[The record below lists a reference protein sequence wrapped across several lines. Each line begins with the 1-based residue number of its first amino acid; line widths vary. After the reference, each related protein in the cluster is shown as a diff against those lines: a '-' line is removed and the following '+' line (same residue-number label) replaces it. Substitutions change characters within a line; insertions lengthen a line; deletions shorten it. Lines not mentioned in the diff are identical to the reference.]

1 LRLKIDRLLPDV
13 PWDIKPGSAAVTDQ
27 SQDTRH
33 EGAEPPRPPIPDL
46 GFFAGAPTPSGGAP
60 GFGGSPPVGASSP
73 FGTPAASPFGTPA
86 ASPFGTP
93 APFDTSA
100 PWAGTGQQ
108 PGARSG
114 WSGRA
119 KALVAAAG
127 VIVLVAAVLGG
138 RFGWQQFFADPVTP
152 DTLMGMPKV
161 TGAGTDEM
169 AEQMRDQLGDE
180 LSSGSKAEV
189 ALYTNG
195 QGMGL
200 LLFAIRGSD
209 RPGASSGDGKD
220 PFAGWTKSEVG
231 DTVCYSQQAP
241 TPTGIGTTLC
251 TRTFW
256 RRAVIVVGL
265 STPSLTAQSVAQATD
280 EAWDAQ

>member
-1 LRLKIDRLLPDV
+1 
-13 PWDIKPGSAAVTDQ
+13 VTDQ
-27 SQDTRH
+27 TQDTRP
-33 EGAEPPRPPIPDL
+33 EGAEPPRPPVPDL
-46 GFFAGAPTPSGGAP
+46 GFFAGAPTPSGGSP
-60 GFGGSPPVGASSP
+60 GFGGPTPSAAPTPFGAPAPSP
-73 FGTPAASPFGTPA
+73 FGTPAAAPFGTPA

-93 APFDTSA
+93 APFDTPA
-100 PWAGTGQQ
+100 PWAETGQH
-108 PGARSG
+108 PGGRSG

-119 KALVAAAG
+119 KTLVAAAA
-127 VIVLVAAVLGG
+127 VIVLVAVVLGG

-152 DTLMGMPKV
+152 DTLLGMPKV

-169 AEQMRDQLGDE
+169 AKQMRDQLGDE

-189 ALYTNG
+189 GLYTNG
-195 QGMGL
+195 QGMGI

-209 RPGASSGDGKD
+209 GPGASSGDGKD
-220 PFAGWTKSEVG
+220 LFASWTKSQVG
-231 DTVCYSQQAP
+231 DTVCYSKPAQ

-265 STPSLTAQSVAQATD
+265 STPSLAAQSVAQATD

>member
-1 LRLKIDRLLPDV
+1 M
-13 PWDIKPGSAAVTDQ
+13 TDQ
-27 SQDTRH
+27 TQDTRP
-33 EGAEPPRPPIPDL
+33 EGAEPPRPPVPDL
-46 GFFAGAPTPSGGAP
+46 GFFAGAATPRDPSP
-60 GFGGSPPVGASSP
+60 GFGGSPPAGASSP
-73 FGTPAASPFGTPA
+73 FGTPPAPPIETPAASPFGTPAAPPFGTPA

-93 APFDTSA
+93 APYDTSA
-100 PWAGTGQQ
+100 PWAETGQH

-119 KALVAAAG
+119 KALVAAAA
-127 VIVLVAAVLGG
+127 VIVLVAVVLGG

-152 DTLMGMPKV
+152 DTLLGMPKV

-169 AEQMRDQLGDE
+169 AKQMRDQLGDE

-209 RPGASSGDGKD
+209 GPGASSGDGKD
-220 PFAGWTKSEVG
+220 PFAGWTKSQVG
-231 DTVCYSQQAP
+231 DTVCYSKPAQ
-241 TPTGIGTTLC
+241 TPTGMGTTLC

-265 STPSLTAQSVAQATD
+265 STPSLAPQSVAQATD

>member
-1 LRLKIDRLLPDV
+1 MSFC
-13 PWDIKPGSAAVTDQ
+13 DIKPGSAAVTDQ
-27 SQDTRH
+27 TQDTRH

-46 GFFAGAPTPSGGAP
+46 GFFAGAPTPRDPSP
-60 GFGGSPPVGASSP
+60 GFGGSSPGGAPSP
-73 FGTPAASPFGTPA
+73 FGTPATSTFGTPAASPFGTPA
-86 ASPFGTP
+86 ASTFGTP

-100 PWAGTGQQ
+100 PWAETGQH
-108 PGARSG
+108 PSGRSG

-119 KALVAAAG
+119 RALVAAAA
-127 VIVLVAAVLGG
+127 VIVLVAVVFGG

-152 DTLMGMPKV
+152 DTLLGMPKV

-169 AEQMRDQLGDE
+169 ANQMRDQLGDE

-195 QGMGL
+195 QGMGI

-209 RPGASSGDGKD
+209 GPGASSSNGKD
-220 PFAGWTKSEVG
+220 PFAGWAKSQVG
-231 DTVCYSQQAP
+231 DTVCYSKPAQ
-241 TPTGIGTTLC
+241 TPAGIGTTLC

-265 STPSLTAQSVAQATD
+265 STPSLAPQSVAQATD